1 MTLECSIRTTIEGK
15 AGGARYGQRAQSFR
29 YSVRGSL
36 SEKTGRRT
44 READIS
50 KIHLIPPR
58 VPAPR
63 LHLQISLS
71 LRPLVARFHYLLCSR
86 TRPSSVPPSARSLV
100 CNIFISRRDGSA
112 NGLPFSTAAAP
123 PPPAPS
129 LATLN
134 IPLLSLRLPLR
145 NATPTHSKRI
155 LNFERTVRP
164 RAIRVTVYL
173 LYTYCTRHPT
183 NSRFGEGETEH
194 SWLIQGMIPG

>member
-1 MTLECSIRTTIEGK
+1 MDNERNHFDTAFAVLFRRRLDDERERRTFRKSISSLPASPLRSSAPSPNRFEPATVSC
-15 AGGARYGQRAQSFR
+15 AFPLPSLFAHASVVRP
-29 YSVRGSL
+29 SVRS
-36 SEKTGRRT
+36 
-44 READIS
+44 
-50 KIHLIPPR
+50 P
-58 VPAPR
+58 
-63 LHLQISLS
+63 
-71 LRPLVARFHYLLCSR
+71 
-86 TRPSSVPPSARSLV
+86 V

-164 RAIRVTVYL
+164 PG
-173 LYTYCTRHPT
+173 H
-183 NSRFGEGETEH
+183 SRYGLPPVHILHAASDQQLIWRERETEREGEMPVE
-194 SWLIQGMIPG
+194 QE